1 MVGYPITLRL
11 PDGTSA
17 AVMHDDAWKLQQL
30 LWARGLAPGAAAAAG
45 KLRDS
50 TSSWSPEA
58 RPVIDFN
65 TREAVAVAAA
75 ASGWITWTNDNDTT
89 SV

>member
-1 MVGYPITLRL
+1 MLGHPITLRL

-17 AVMHDDAWKLQQL
+17 AVTHDDAWKLQQL

-45 KLRDS
+45 KLTDS
-50 TSSWSPEA
+50 ASWWSPED

-75 ASGWITWTNDNDTT
+75 AGGWITWTNDDDTT
-89 SV
+89 SA